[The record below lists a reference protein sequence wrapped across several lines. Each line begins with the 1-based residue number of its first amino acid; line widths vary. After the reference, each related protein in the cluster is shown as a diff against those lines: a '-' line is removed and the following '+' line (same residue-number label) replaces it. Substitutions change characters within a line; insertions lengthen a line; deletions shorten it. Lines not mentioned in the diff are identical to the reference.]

1 MHSTSTFPRSQIL
14 VSGPNSI
21 QSLVPATLISQVESL
36 LESHRIEDATDL
48 ADQQRKKI
56 QGNIIVNE
64 DEVEE
69 LRYVYQRIGFQCFT
83 ETLFEDAGKHFFNGD
98 LDPRLLVSYYPDLR
112 GSMFTQ
118 EDTVNV
124 FAGVAEHMPKER
136 SVDDIIVANLVS
148 NYSPHLSPN
157 TRSAPP
163 TAELRKIL
171 GMAAQEMLE
180 SFLRKCRTRRKVDN
194 QVRSD
199 AKWQSIYSVVD
210 TILVKLFAQFEK
222 TTDLY
227 TLLNEANDVIVS
239 EVEEVLQRNGQY
251 NALCM
256 LYKQG
261 GEDGK
266 LLDAWAKVAEGEWID
281 EDIKD
286 PLSSIISLVTDK
298 RDRALSQKWGVW
310 LTKRDPDRGLKLLM
324 PKETGK
330 RRNKPEEDK
339 MLLEQLKE
347 SNPTAALQFLEHLI
361 LQRRSVTP
369 DIHIQYA
376 ETCVD
381 QLLELLSQ
389 DSVSKLWRAKGSSYS
404 SSRTESS
411 VPFLSYFASTT
422 PDSDAK
428 RVRLKTALFLQGS
441 NLYDAR
447 MILDRLS
454 PHEKILKLEM
464 AILHGKLQNHHGA
477 LSILANELRDTA
489 TAEVYCA
496 LGGELIPPKVT
507 SSIIENVPGM
517 QNWKFSPLLAPSKP
531 VDDQLRR
538 QLLKVLL
545 EVYLAEADIHPER
558 AAQLLN
564 SQATSLDVLDVL
576 SIVPPEWPIQLTSS
590 FLARSFRRRLH
601 QCHEG
606 RILKAISAGQNLEVK
621 DRSWLTLREEGFDI
635 EEEEP
640 MNEDEV
646 LNEKARAA
654 VASDPVEIHTD
665 KEARLDR
672 TTDTT
677 VSDIR

>member
-56 QGNIIVNE
+56 QGNII
-64 DEVEE
+64 VEE

-136 SVDDIIVANLVS
+136 SVDDISTSSILAVLLRRHPRDNPLPPFSSSIFSCDIDSLTLTCTPIFA

-310 LTKRDPDRGLKLLM
+310 LTKRDPDRGLNLLM

-564 SQATSLDVLDVL
+564 SQATSLDVLDYPQNGR
-576 SIVPPEWPIQLTSS
+576 SNSRRHSS
-590 FLARSFRRRLH
+590 LVRS
-601 QCHEG
+601 EG
-606 RILKAISAGQNLEVK
+606 DYINATK
-621 DRSWLTLREEGFDI
+621 DEY
-635 EEEEP
+635 
-640 MNEDEV
+640 
-646 LNEKARAA
+646 
-654 VASDPVEIHTD
+654 
-665 KEARLDR
+665 
-672 TTDTT
+672 
-677 VSDIR
+677 